1 MSDTASDPDVS
12 KLAREVIS
20 ELDPGTVIDDRV
32 ILSKSQAVAIMAG
45 GATLAGVLGLSA
57 GSARAQ
63 SSGQLGTA
71 SEPIDAE
78 LGNYGATST
87 ADGYQITIDGDTF
100 ELNE

>member
-1 MSDTASDPDVS
+1 MATDDDIEELTAAVAD
-12 KLAREVIS
+12 R
-20 ELDPGTVIDDRV
+20 LDPGTVIGDRV
-32 ILSKSQAVAIMAG
+32 ILSKAQAVAIMTG

-57 GSARAQ
+57 GSASAQ
-63 SSGQLGTA
+63 SGGQLGSA

-87 ADGYQITIDGDTF
+87 ADGYKITIEGNTF